1 MTQTPAFTPS
11 QPVVQ
16 ATPPVDE
23 RIAAAT
29 AAVEAEKAA
38 TPAAAPRTVTR
49 TASIRAAEQPV
60 RTADATPVAPV
71 TSPAAAVADPA
82 PAPVTPMAEP
92 ATDVAP
98 VATAAPAEATAR
110 TDQALLWAL
119 GGGAL
124 LLLGLGGTA
133 IVRRRRVGEVD
144 DDVRIAP
151 VATYDP
157 APVAMATGTAP
168 IAPRPAYASASP
180 VVASQRL
187 SDDATL
193 EAMVAAAPSSE
204 NPFLTRAKRLRRAQH
219 LIAQRDIAPVAAPA
233 PQTMHAEPTFAPP
246 VDRSQTVYRFGNQAR
261 PSGFLKP
268 RTR

>member
-1 MTQTPAFTPS
+1 
-11 QPVVQ
+11 
-16 ATPPVDE
+16 
-23 RIAAAT
+23 
-29 AAVEAEKAA
+29 
-38 TPAAAPRTVTR
+38 
-49 TASIRAAEQPV
+49 
-60 RTADATPVAPV
+60 
-71 TSPAAAVADPA
+71 
-82 PAPVTPMAEP
+82 MAEP
-92 ATDVAP
+92 TTDVAP
-98 VATAAPAEATAR
+98 VATAAPVEAAAR

-133 IVRRRRVGEVD
+133 IVRRRRRAGEAD
-144 DDVRIAP
+144 DDVRVAP
-151 VATYDP
+151 IATYDP
-157 APVAMATGTAP
+157 APVGMATGTAP
-168 IAPRPAYASASP
+168 IAPRPAYASARP